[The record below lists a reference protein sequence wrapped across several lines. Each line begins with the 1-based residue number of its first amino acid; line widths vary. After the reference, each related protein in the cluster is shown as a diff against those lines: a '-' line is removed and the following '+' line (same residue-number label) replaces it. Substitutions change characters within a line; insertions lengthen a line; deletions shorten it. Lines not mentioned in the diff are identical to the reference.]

1 MRGLPCG
8 LTLGHLYGPT
18 LGHCYGPTLGHR
30 YGPTLGHRYGPTVV
44 TATTGYRCCQT
55 AQERRSLYTLGAC
68 VSVCGYD
75 CLHGSHSSPLCGVP
89 EALTLSWRV
98 LGTEIYGD

>member
-44 TATTGYRCCQT
+44 TATTGYRYCQT
-55 AQERRSLYTLGAC
+55 AQERRSLYTLCAC

-75 CLHGSHSSPLCGVP
+75 CLHSSPLCGVP